1 MQAGEPLTIELSAT
15 AVCWPGGRIAA
26 RLLPRL
32 LAALLQAHAEGGA
45 RAGRPCDRTELRAR
59 LHLPELHRT
68 QLWRAWGR
76 LVDTPLAGL
85 VQAQALSSGPY
96 WLDPEH
102 LARLAWRVDPALA
115 LPTPPTIPAS
125 LPLLP
130 MAYVESLARADHLL
144 DRGALY
150 PARACLAEAA
160 ASLPAGD
167 TGAALAVLE
176 REARIARRLGDW
188 AGLQRSLRGLRARLA
203 DAGLDAPT
211 RHAFAQRAELLDAWH
226 SLASMG
232 HADAALQR
240 LAALDQRLWA
250 TDPGL
255 QADALNLRGLAR
267 RDVALEHADA
277 ALARAALDDLA
288 AALRA
293 AALAGLSD
301 ALQVVSANL
310 ANTLHRLAE
319 GGLAPADGPSALE
332 ALRWLLLSEAVCAR
346 RALAPHSLLGAIFL
360 LNMADR
366 HALRFAQVV
375 QLAAE
380 AGLSLEGAGFAD
392 WAAARWAQLRPLLA
406 QVPAEQRCAFVLL
419 WSRHAEREGDLY
431 TALELLGQARHHAR
445 KLRAG
450 ARRTRYEA
458 EIAATQ
464 ARLSPP

>member
-1 MQAGEPLTIELSAT
+1 MQAGQPLTIELQPT
-15 AVCWPGGRIAA
+15 AVCWPGGRIGA

-45 RAGRPCDRTELRAR
+45 RAGNPCERAELRAR
-59 LHLPELHRT
+59 LQLPELHRT

-76 LVDTPLAGL
+76 LAGTPLAGL

-96 WLDPEH
+96 WLD
-102 LARLAWRVDPALA
+102 ADRLAQLAWQVDAALA
-115 LPTPPTIPAS
+115 APAPPPAAAAQ
-125 LPLLP
+125 PLLP

-176 REARIARRLGDW
+176 RQARIARRLGDW
-188 AGLQRSLRGLRARLA
+188 AGLQASLRAMRVHLA
-203 DAGLDAPT
+203 DAALDAPT
-211 RHAFAQRAELLDAWH
+211 RHAFAQRAALLDAWH
-226 SLASMG
+226 CLASLG

-250 TDPGL
+250 ADPGL

-267 RDVALEHADA
+267 RDVALAHGDA

-293 AALAGLSD
+293 ATLAGVAE

-310 ANTLHRLAE
+310 ANTLHRLEE
-319 GGLAPADGPSALE
+319 GGLAPPAPD
-332 ALRWLLLSEAVCAR
+332 ALRWLLFSEAVCAR
-346 RALAPHSLLGAIFL
+346 RGLAPHSLLGAIFL

-366 HALRFAQVV
+366 HALRFAQVAG
-375 QLAAE
+375 LAAE
-380 AGLSLEGAGFAD
+380 VGLELAGDGFAA
-392 WAAARWAQLRPLLA
+392 WAAARWAQCRPLLA

-419 WSRHAEREGDLY
+419 WSRHAEREGDRY
-431 TALELLGQARHHAR
+431 TARELLGQAHHHAR
-445 KLRAG
+445 KLRTG
-450 ARRTRYEA
+450 PRRARYEA
-458 EIAATQ
+458 EIAASQ